1 MKNLLKLICI
11 IVLFFSVNSCGVQ
24 WQYQA
29 YNTAGYIDTLRSEN
43 TTVEEINT
51 VSQLRWKLRTDF
63 QFANDYYFFLQQQ
76 NYSFFFT
83 QYHYNRLWR
92 WGWQSP
98 HDYWLNWQWGYN
110 SGYSYWNGW
119 NQYPWYGNWSSS
131 QWYWMQWNNPWQYS
145 YVYGTRT
152 SWLGNVYAGR
162 YSNRNRFVYSNS
174 NRFFSVSDGR
184 TSVSRTYLPNNNSN
198 AIVNEINSR
207 PTKPRP
213 NNNNV
218 IIRWRPT
225 NNNSNNNNSS
235 KPNNSSSRPILVKP
249 TNTNTNTNWNSSR
262 PNNSNYT
269 KPSNN
274 SNSRPT
280 FNNNTS
286 RPSAPTNNSKPNRS
300 GRNPR

>member
-145 YVYGTRT
+145 YVYGPRT
-152 SWLGNVYAGR
+152 SYLGNVYGSR
-162 YSNRNRFVYSNS
+162 FSNRNRFVYSNS
-174 NRFFSVSDGR
+174 IRSRSISVSDGS
-184 TSVSRTYLPNNNSN
+184 TSDSRTYLPNNNGSV
-198 AIVNEINSR
+198 ISNEINSR
-207 PTKPRP
+207 PSKPRVVNKP
-213 NNNNV
+213 V
-218 IIRWRPT
+218 IIRWRPS
-225 NNNSNNNNSS
+225 NNNSNSRPS
-235 KPNNSSSRPILVKP
+235 NSSSRPNYSKP
-249 TNTNTNTNWNSSR
+249 STNTNWNSSR
-262 PNNSNYT
+262 PSYNSHSRPSYNN
-269 KPSNN
+269 
-274 SNSRPT
+274 NSRPST
-280 FNNNTS
+280 NSS
-286 RPSAPTNNSKPNRS
+286 RPSAPKTTTKRN
-300 GRNPR
+300 NPR